1 MLFCWISKPFIL
13 QNAARLSNENMQA
26 LIRWRIDQI
35 RLDIAPKIS
44 DPLFPLPFSCFLPW
58 PCLRLHMQK
67 GKQLGGHGRTC
78 PSPRYIHL
86 RGTCWCEPLLAVLWK
101 AKCWEHP
108 RVCTCAGHLTPEMG
122 TEQTHNKKT
131 TSAMRNCRQ
140 RCTFE
145 YGVVPSPLQVEI
157 MNKSAGRISCDF
169 KKHIC
174 MLSVLAFVKPST
186 VIY

>member
-1 MLFCWISKPFIL
+1 MLLCWTSKPFIL
-13 QNAARLSNENMQA
+13 QKAARLSNENMQA

-35 RLDIAPKIS
+35 RLDIAPKRS

-58 PCLRLHMQK
+58 PCLRFHLQK

-78 PSPRYIHL
+78 PSLQYIIHL
-86 RGTCWCEPLLAVLWK
+86 RGTCWCEPLLTVLWK

-108 RVCTCAGHLTPEMG
+108 RVCTCAGHLTLEMS
-122 TEQTHNKKT
+122 TEQTHNKKP
-131 TSAMRNCRQ
+131 TSAMLNCRQ

-157 MNKSAGRISCDF
+157 MNKSAGRISFLAILKSTYACF
-169 KKHIC
+169 
-174 MLSVLAFVKPST
+174 LSWHL
-186 VIY
+186 